1 MTGWHG
7 QTSPEE
13 RATGL
18 VSDQAGGVSQ
28 GWGQSNGGW
37 PLK

>member
-18 VSDQAGGVSQ
+18 VSDQAGGSARAGVSQ
-28 GWGQSNGGW
+28 TGDGR
-37 PLK
+37 